1 MTTTHTATRPD
12 RRAPL
17 RVLLGLAWLGG
28 PVYAMGKYVELMV
41 HFFGERATA
50 AEEAEAARWLAAGA
64 AVSVAAAVAA
74 LLLGG
79 RRRWAVAL
87 ALSLGFC
94 ALVAPAV
101 ADLRPDAPPQPEPRG
116 CVVYSGGDNP
126 CPGG

>member
-1 MTTTHTATRPD
+1 MTTTPTQTRPD

-17 RVLLGLAWLGG
+17 RVLLSLAWLGG
-28 PVYAMGKYVELMV
+28 PLYAMGKYIELMV
-41 HFFGERATA
+41 HFFGEQATPA
-50 AEEAEAARWLAAGA
+50 QEVEAARWLAAGA
-64 AVSVAAAVAA
+64 TVSVLAAVAA

-79 RRRWAVAL
+79 RKRWGVAL

-94 ALVAPAV
+94 VLVAPAV
-101 ADLRPDAPPQPEPRG
+101 ADLRPEAPTVPQPPG

>member
-1 MTTTHTATRPD
+1 MTTTQTSAPTD
-12 RRAPL
+12 RRAPV
-17 RVLLGLAWLGG
+17 RALLALPWIGG
-28 PVYAMGKYVELMV
+28 PLYAMWRYLELMV
-41 HFFGERATA
+41 HFFGESATA

-64 AVSVAAAVAA
+64 AVSLVAAVMA

-79 RRRWAVAL
+79 RRRWRVAI

-101 ADLRPDAPPQPEPRG
+101 ADLRPDTPPQPEPRG